1 MAVEV
6 PEVGEVRILLEKL
19 DEKALI
25 VRLDSFVALNEGL
38 ETKKGKE
45 FIEEFIEVSIL
56 GFLEGLLVTLRD
68 KYPGDERITELLER
82 VRARREELDRL
93 FRKPKIPYLEDSE

>member
-19 DEKALI
+19 DEKAL
-25 VRLDSFVALNEGL
+25 VTRLDSFVALNEGL

-45 FIEEFIEVSIL
+45 FIEVSIL
-56 GFLEGLLVTLRD
+56 SFLEGVLTALRE
-68 KYPGDERITELLER
+68 KYPEDDAVAELHDR
-82 VRARREELDRL
+82 VVRRRAELDRL
-93 FRKPKIPYLEDSE
+93 FRKPRIPYLEDRDEG